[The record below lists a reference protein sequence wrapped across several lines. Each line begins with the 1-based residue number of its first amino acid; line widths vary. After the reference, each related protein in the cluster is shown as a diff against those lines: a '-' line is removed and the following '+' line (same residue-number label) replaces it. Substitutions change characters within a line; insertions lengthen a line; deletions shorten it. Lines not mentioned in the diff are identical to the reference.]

1 MIIPIASD
9 HAGYNA
15 KVVTKKILEKLG
27 HEPVDFGTHSP
38 DSVDYPDFAIQV
50 AKRIDNGDY
59 PQGILI
65 CGSGQGVCMTA
76 NKYPNVRA
84 ALVYNPKVAHVTKLH
99 NNANIICLP
108 GRDLEDNESEIEE
121 IVSQWLDTE
130 YEGGR
135 HERRVEK
142 IKSLTKEDRAA
153 IVQEYNSSHK

>member
-38 DSVDYPDFAIQV
+38 DSVDYPDFAVQV
-50 AKRIDNGDY
+50 AERVDKGEF
-59 PQGILI
+59 PQGILL

-84 ALVYNPKVAHVTKLH
+84 ALVYNSNVAHVTKLH

-108 GRDLEDNESEIEE
+108 GRDLEENEAEIEE
-121 IVSQWLDTE
+121 IVKQWIETE

-142 IKSLTKEDRAA
+142 IKSLTTKETD
-153 IVQEYNSSHK
+153 K